1 MDCIIFLT
9 HNFQKEFLNTLKK
22 IDEDPD
28 VTNFEVIVLFDKN
41 CQYDNNVNLLF
52 KNIKIVKIHRITTT
66 YDYAGHTMYINYFK
80 KNYHTIYKYNY
91 IWVIENDVYFPD
103 CFLKFINIHKVYNY
117 DLLVSE
123 YGTRSLNW
131 DWTKTLKGFTNVYNI
146 GVLAVIMRFSREFL
160 YKLIDTIDD
169 KYFGFLEAIL
179 PHICLEN
186 KLSIQQFLP
195 EMCGI
200 LTVDK
205 NLPLLQLIKDD
216 IENNT
221 KKYIEYKIYHPIK
234 L

>member
-22 IDEDPD
+22 IDKDTD
-28 VTNFEVIVLFDKN
+28 VKNFEVIVLFDNN
-41 CQYDNNVNLLF
+41 CHYDTNINSMF
-52 KNIKIVKIHRITTT
+52 ENIKIVRINKIITT

-80 KNYHTIYKYNY
+80 QNYNTIQNYNH
-91 IWVIENDVYFPD
+91 IWIIENDVYFPD
-103 CFLKFINIHKVYNY
+103 SFIKFINKHKVYNY

-123 YGTRSLNW
+123 YGTRSLTW
-131 DWTKTLKGFTNVYNI
+131 GWTPTLRGFTNVYNI
-146 GVLAVIMRFSREFL
+146 GILAVIMRFSRELL
-160 YKLIDTIDD
+160 YKLIDNIDVN
-169 KYFGFLEAIL
+169 YFGFLEAIV

-200 LTVDK
+200 LTVDN
-205 NLPLLQLIKDD
+205 NLPLLQLIRDD

-221 KKYIEYKIYHPIK
+221 KKYVEYKIYHPIK
-234 L
+234 M